1 MSKTKPT
8 RRGLTRRGVLGLAA
22 GLAATLPMGRARAQA
37 EVNPATLRRAGR
49 NLLNFRAWE
58 RYPAS
63 DVPQL
68 ARFLD
73 RNTDLSIQWVSTPF
87 ARYRDVMIAEFIART
102 AVDVVQVPETELAA
116 WADSGW
122 LAPLDGLPG
131 LDTVLGAAT
140 PTAVSGTKGLNGKT
154 YALPFL
160 SDAFGFAYDHEVLTK
175 AGFAKT
181 ARNLDELRVQMQAVK
196 RAGLDEFPLSLAMR
210 RQPGQFWSL
219 WATVYASGAELFDD
233 AGAPLFDRAGHPLAA
248 ILEWYVAAIND
259 WRITSPDDLQRDWGA
274 ARTAIRSGTVKFG
287 YVAQYSLAEFNI
299 WPDSKAAGKIKLG
312 LVPGL
317 ERNDIGTVGYA
328 HSVGMATS
336 SQNRDAAWR
345 ALRAYA
351 GPDETGA
358 FAMPRARLLSEGG
371 RSPFPNL
378 ISDPEVG
385 AFVNRMNLGDT
396 DDFNRL
402 STIGRQR
409 KGIKTTWY
417 PEWEQTMMGTFQ
429 EALLKR
435 VTVGAAITSVANE
448 ARRLAKG

>member
-1 MSKTKPT
+1 VSNSIIS
-8 RRGLTRRGVLGLAA
+8 RRGVFGLAA
-22 GLAATLPMGRARAQA
+22 GAAALHPMRRAGAQQA
-37 EVNPATLRRAGR
+37 ADPASLRRAGR
-49 NLLNFRAWE
+49 TVLNFRAWE

-63 DVPQL
+63 DIPQL

-73 RNTDLSIQWVSTPF
+73 RNADLSIQWVSTPF

-102 AVDVVQVPETELAA
+102 AVDVVQVPETELAG

-122 LAPLDGLPG
+122 LAPLDGLQG

-140 PTAVSGTKGLNGKT
+140 PTAVSGTKGLDGKT

-160 SDAFGFAYDHEVLTK
+160 SDAFGFAYDHEVLSR
-175 AGFAKT
+175 AGFART
-181 ARNLDELRVQMQAVK
+181 ARNLDELREQMQAVK

-219 WATVYASGAELFDD
+219 WATLYASGAELFDD
-233 AGAPLFDRAGHPLAA
+233 AGAPVFDRPGHPLAA

-274 ARTAIRSGTVKFG
+274 ARTAIRAGTVKFG

-299 WPDSKAAGKIKLG
+299 WPDSRAAGRIKLG

-328 HSVGMATS
+328 HSVGMAAAA
-336 SQNRDAAWR
+336 RDKPAAWR

-378 ISDPEVG
+378 IADPEVNE
-385 AFVNRMNLGDT
+385 FVTRMNLGDT
-396 DDFNRL
+396 ADFNRL
-402 STIGRQR
+402 SALGRQR

-417 PEWEQTMMGTFQ
+417 PEWEQAMMGTFQ

-435 VTVGAAITSVANE
+435 VAVRAAITSAANE
-448 ARRLAKG
+448 ARRLARL

>member
-1 MSKTKPT
+1 MIS
-8 RRGLTRRGVLGLAA
+8 RRGALGLAA
-22 GLAATLPMGRARAQA
+22 AAAALYPMGRLGAQQA
-37 EVNPATLRRAGR
+37 ADPASLRRAGR
-49 NLLNFRAWE
+49 TVLNFRAWE

-63 DVPQL
+63 DIPQL

-73 RNTDLSIQWVSTPF
+73 RNADLSIQWVSTPF

-102 AVDVVQVPETELAA
+102 PVDVVQVPETELAG

-122 LAPLDGLPG
+122 LAPLDGLQG

-140 PTAVSGTKGLNGKT
+140 PTAVSGTKGLDGKT

-160 SDAFGFAYDHEVLTK
+160 SDAFGFAYDHEVLSR
-175 AGFAKT
+175 AGFART
-181 ARNLDELRVQMQAVK
+181 ARNLDELREQMQAVK

-219 WATVYASGAELFDD
+219 WATLYASGAELFDD
-233 AGAPLFDRAGHPLAA
+233 AGAPVFDRPGHPLAA

-274 ARTAIRSGTVKFG
+274 ARTAIRAGTVKFG

-299 WPDSKAAGKIKLG
+299 WPDSRAAGRIKLA

-328 HSVGMATS
+328 HSVGMAAAA
-336 SQNRDAAWR
+336 RDKPAAWR

-378 ISDPEVG
+378 IADPEVG
-385 AFVNRMNLGDT
+385 EFVTRMNLGDT
-396 DDFNRL
+396 ADFNRL
-402 STIGRQR
+402 SALGRQR
-409 KGIKTTWY
+409 KGIKATWY
-417 PEWEQTMMGTFQ
+417 PEWEQAMMGTFQ

-435 VTVGAAITSVANE
+435 VTVRAAITSAAND
-448 ARRLAKG
+448 ARRLARR

>member
-1 MSKTKPT
+1 MIS
-8 RRGLTRRGVLGLAA
+8 RRGALGLAA
-22 GLAATLPMGRARAQA
+22 AAAALYPMGRLGAQQA
-37 EVNPATLRRAGR
+37 ADPASLRRAGR
-49 NLLNFRAWE
+49 TVLNFRAWE

-63 DVPQL
+63 DIPQL

-73 RNTDLSIQWVSTPF
+73 RNADLSIQWVSTPF

-102 AVDVVQVPETELAA
+102 PVDVVQVPETELAG

-122 LAPLDGLPG
+122 LAPLDGLQG

-140 PTAVSGTKGLNGKT
+140 PTAVSGTKGLDGKT

-160 SDAFGFAYDHEVLTK
+160 SDAFGFAYDHEVLSR
-175 AGFAKT
+175 AGFART
-181 ARNLDELRVQMQAVK
+181 ARNLDELREQMQAVK

-219 WATVYASGAELFDD
+219 WATLYASGAELFDD
-233 AGAPLFDRAGHPLAA
+233 AGAPVFDQPGHPLAA

-274 ARTAIRSGTVKFG
+274 SRTAIRAGTVKFG

-299 WPDSKAAGKIKLG
+299 WPDSRAAGRIKLA

-328 HSVGMATS
+328 HSVGMAAAA
-336 SQNRDAAWR
+336 RDKPAAWR

-378 ISDPEVG
+378 IADPEVG
-385 AFVNRMNLGDT
+385 EFVTRMNLGDT
-396 DDFNRL
+396 ADFNRL
-402 STIGRQR
+402 SALGRQR
-409 KGIKTTWY
+409 TGIKTTWY
-417 PEWEQTMMGTFQ
+417 PEWEQAMMGTFQ

-435 VTVGAAITSVANE
+435 VTVRAAITSAAND
-448 ARRLAKG
+448 ARRLARR